1 MYRALVHLRRPL
13 TFAAMLLLA
22 VAYWHCAWEWAAELK
37 HLGAISHSAANP
49 SLPASPV
56 QGCENES
63 GCICQGATLAHQV
76 GADCLAAEELRWQ
89 LACPPVAWGEVGIAD
104 GDLCERIP
112 KAQRTAPPVSGRQL
126 RALYASLLI

>member
-1 MYRALVHLRRPL
+1 MHSVFRHYRRPL
-13 TFAAMLLLA
+13 TFAAVLLLA

-37 HLGAISHSAANP
+37 HLRAVQHSAANQ
-49 SLPASPV
+49 SLPGSPA

-76 GADCLAAEELRWQ
+76 SADCLAADDLRWQ
-89 LACPPVAWGEVGIAD
+89 LADLPVAVSETGFAECAG
-104 GDLCERIP
+104 CERLPQSPTRIP
-112 KAQRTAPPVSGRQL
+112 PISGRQL